1 VRTVFADTVFW
12 VAAANPKDQWAD
24 KLRELEPT
32 LADTRILTTDEILVE
47 LLGHFSHAGSFLRQ
61 KAAEIAK
68 AVLEN
73 PNVTVVPQS
82 RDSFLRGLRL
92 YESRS
97 DKAYSHV
104 DCISMETMRQ
114 HAISEALTADNH
126 FTQEGFVAL
135 FLQPGLAGP

>member
-47 LLGHFSHAGSFLRQ
+47 LLGHFSKAGSSLRQ

-92 YESRS
+92 YESRA
-97 DKAYSHV
+97 DKAYSLV

-114 HAISEALTADNH
+114 HAISEVLTADNH

-135 FLQPGLAGP
+135 FLQPGLAGS

>member
-32 LADTRILTTDEILVE
+32 LADTRILTTDEVLVE
-47 LLGHFSHAGSFLRQ
+47 LLGHFSHTGSFFRQ

-92 YESRS
+92 YEGRS
-97 DKAYSHV
+97 DKAYSLV